1 MAETENKVI
10 TEPEDMAKEEP
21 KEKKP
26 KEAKKVDP
34 WKKMIPIYLD
44 KSLGGDAKYV
54 YAGVNG
60 HVYQVP
66 TGMDIEVPAPIHE
79 VLGRLK
85 IQMRVLDGVRAEIAK
100 ENRENLKQLG

>member
-10 TEPEDMAKEEP
+10 TEPEDNAKEEP

-44 KSLGGDAKYV
+44 KSLGGAETYV

-60 HVYQVP
+60 REYQVP

-79 VLGRLK
+79 VLGRMK